1 MSNLYTKNGDN
12 GFANTIT
19 RRMIP
24 KNSPIFSL
32 LGTLD
37 ELNAALGVARS
48 KMPPEPG
55 EIVRSIQQDVISFST
70 ELAGGERFATK
81 EKVSAMEKSIDL
93 IMESVPEITAFIT
106 PGDSPA
112 GAALD
117 LARTIARRAERE
129 LVASKLTGGVT
140 REAMMW
146 GNRLS
151 DLLYALAR
159 MMDAKAAGI
168 PAAVPV
174 SAAPQAVASVPAP
187 AGEEFLDLALWLC
200 RQVLNKAKEWNLP
213 VVTAV
218 CDAGANPVVLLRAD
232 GAYIASV
239 DIAQNKA
246 FTSCSLKMSTE
257 QLGTL
262 SQPNGPL
269 YGIQNTN
276 GGRIVI
282 FGGGIPLFENGRLLG
297 GFGVS
302 GGSAEQDT
310 SLAHY
315 AQEQFERRNEMKS

>member
-1 MSNLYTKNGDN
+1 MSIYTKNGDT
-12 GFANTIT
+12 GFASTMT

-37 ELNAALGVARS
+37 ELNSALGVARS
-48 KMPPEPG
+48 KMPANTG
-55 EIVRSIQQDVISFST
+55 EIVQSIQQDIISFCA

-81 EKVSAMEKSIDL
+81 EKVASMEKSIDL
-93 IMESVPEITAFIT
+93 IMESVPKITAFIT
-106 PGDSPA
+106 PGNSAA

-117 LARTIARRAERE
+117 LARTVARRAERE
-129 LVASKLTGGVT
+129 LVTSKQTGGIT

-151 DLLYALAR
+151 DMIYALAR
-159 MMDAKAAGI
+159 LMDAKAPGGAAPPVEGGPAER
-168 PAAVPV
+168 PAAVAQPDTDFMET
-174 SAAPQAVASVPAP
+174 
-187 AGEEFLDLALWLC
+187 GLWLC
-200 RQVLNKAKEWNLP
+200 RQVLAKAKEWNLP
-213 VVTAV
+213 VVTAA
-218 CDAGANPVVLLRAD
+218 CDAGGNPAVLLRAD

-246 FTSCSLKMSTE
+246 FTSVSVQMSTE
-257 QLGTL
+257 QLSAL
-262 SQPNGPL
+262 CQPNGPL

-276 GGRIVI
+276 QGRIVI
-282 FGGGIPLFENGRLLG
+282 FGGGIPLYENGRMIG

-315 AQEQFERRNEMKS
+315 AKDIFENR

>member
-1 MSNLYTKNGDN
+1 MSIYTKNGDT
-12 GFANTIT
+12 GFASTIT

-37 ELNAALGVARS
+37 ELNSALGVARD
-48 KMPPEPG
+48 KMPAGTG
-55 EIVRSIQQDVISFST
+55 EIVRSVQQDIISFCT
-70 ELAGGERFATK
+70 ELAGGEKFATK
-81 EKVSAMEKSIDL
+81 EKVASMEKSIDL
-93 IMESVPEITAFIT
+93 IMESVPKITSFIT
-106 PGDSPA
+106 PGNSTA

-117 LARTIARRAERE
+117 MARSVARRAERE
-129 LVASKLTGGVT
+129 LVTSKQTGGIT

-151 DLLYALAR
+151 DLIYALAR
-159 MMDAKAAGI
+159 LMDAKESGN
-168 PAAVPV
+168 PAPAK
-174 SAAPQAVASVPAP
+174 SAAAPEKAAAATPAP
-187 AGEEFLDLALWLC
+187 AGKSFLETALWLC
-200 RQVLNKAKEWNLP
+200 REVLHKAKEWNLP
-213 VVTAV
+213 VVTAA
-218 CDAGANPVVLLRAD
+218 CDAGGNPAALLRAD

-246 FTSCSLKMSTE
+246 FTSVSVQMSTE
-257 QLGTL
+257 QLSGL
-262 SQPNGPL
+262 CQPNGPL

-282 FGGGIPLFENGRLLG
+282 FGGGIPLYENGVLIG

-315 AQEQFERRNEMKS
+315 AKDIFENR

>member
-1 MSNLYTKNGDN
+1 MSIYTKNGDT
-12 GFANTIT
+12 GFASTIN

-37 ELNAALGVARS
+37 ELNSALGVARS
-48 KMPPEPG
+48 RMPSDTG
-55 EIVRSIQQDVISFST
+55 EIVRSIQQDIISLST

-81 EKVSAMEKSIDL
+81 EKVAAMEKSIDL
-93 IMESVPEITAFIT
+93 IMESVPQITAFIT
-106 PGDSPA
+106 PGNSPA

-117 LARTIARRAERE
+117 LARTVARRAERE
-129 LVASKLTGGVT
+129 LVNSKQTGGIT

-151 DLLYALAR
+151 DLIYALAR
-159 MMDAKAAGI
+159 LLDAKAGT
-168 PAAVPV
+168 
-174 SAAPQAVASVPAP
+174 SAAEASADRQPAVSTPAQP
-187 AGEEFLDLALWLC
+187 GADFMETALWLC

-213 VVTAV
+213 VVTAA

-246 FTSCSLKMSTE
+246 FTSVSVQMSTE

-262 SQPNGPL
+262 CQPNGPL

-276 GGRIVI
+276 GGRMVI
-282 FGGGIPLFENGRLLG
+282 FGGGIPLYENGRLIG

-315 AQEQFERRNEMKS
+315 AQEIFEHRS

>member
-1 MSNLYTKNGDN
+1 MSIYTKNGDT
-12 GFANTIT
+12 GFASTMT

-37 ELNAALGVARS
+37 ELNSALGVARN
-48 KMPPEPG
+48 KMPADTG
-55 EIVRSIQQDVISFST
+55 EIVRSIQQDIISFCT
-70 ELAGGERFATK
+70 ELAGGERFVTK
-81 EKVSAMEKSIDL
+81 EKVAGMEKSIDL
-93 IMESVPEITAFIT
+93 IMESVPQITAFVT
-106 PGDSPA
+106 PGNSTA

-117 LARTIARRAERE
+117 LARTVARRAERE
-129 LVASKLTGGVT
+129 LVTSKQTGGIS

-151 DLLYALAR
+151 DLIYALAR
-159 MMDAKAAGI
+159 LMDARSTGQ
-168 PAAVPV
+168 PAAKVNQPG
-174 SAAPQAVASVPAP
+174 AFHPAEGAPPGSDFMET
-187 AGEEFLDLALWLC
+187 GLWLC
-200 RQVLNKAKEWNLP
+200 QQVLNKAKESSLP
-213 VVTAV
+213 VVTAA
-218 CDAGANPVVLLRAD
+218 CDAGGNPVVLLRAD

-246 FTSCSLKMSTE
+246 FTSVSVQMSTE
-257 QLGTL
+257 QLSTL
-262 SQPNGPL
+262 CQPNGPL

-276 GGRIVI
+276 GGRIII
-282 FGGGIPLFENGRLLG
+282 FGGGIPLYENGRLIG

-315 AQEQFERRNEMKS
+315 AKEIFDNR

>member
-1 MSNLYTKNGDN
+1 MSIYTKNGDT
-12 GFANTIT
+12 GFASTMT

-37 ELNAALGVARS
+37 ELNSALGVARN
-48 KMPPEPG
+48 KMPADTG
-55 EIVRSIQQDVISFST
+55 EIVRSIQQDIISFCA

-81 EKVSAMEKSIDL
+81 EKVSGMEKSIDL
-93 IMESVPEITAFIT
+93 IMESVPQITAFVT
-106 PGDSPA
+106 PGNSAA

-117 LARTIARRAERE
+117 LARTVARRAERE
-129 LVASKLTGGVT
+129 LVTSKQTGGIT

-151 DLLYALAR
+151 DLIYALAR
-159 MMDAKAAGI
+159 LMDTKLAGQTERLESLEKL
-168 PAAVPV
+168 PSQPKE
-174 SAAPQAVASVPAP
+174 STPS
-187 AGEEFLDLALWLC
+187 GGSFMETGLWLC
-200 RQVLNKAKEWNLP
+200 RQVLNKAKEMNLP
-213 VVTAV
+213 VVTAA
-218 CDAGANPVVLLRAD
+218 CDAGGNPAVLLRVD

-246 FTSCSLKMSTE
+246 FTSVSVQMSTE
-257 QLGTL
+257 QLATL
-262 SQPNGPL
+262 CQPNGPL

-282 FGGGIPLFENGRLLG
+282 FGGGIPLYENGRLIG

-315 AQEQFERRNEMKS
+315 AKDIFDNK

>member
-1 MSNLYTKNGDN
+1 MSIYTKAGDT
-12 GFANTIT
+12 GFASTVT
-19 RRMIP
+19 RKMIP

-37 ELNAALGVARS
+37 ELNSALGVARN
-48 KMPPEPG
+48 KMSADTG
-55 EIVRSIQQDVISFST
+55 EIVRSIQQDIISYST

-81 EKVSAMEKSIDL
+81 DKVIGMEKSIDL
-93 IMESVPEITAFIT
+93 IMESVPEVTAFIT
-106 PGDSPA
+106 PGDSAA

-117 LARTIARRAERE
+117 MARTVARRAERE
-129 LVASKLTGGVT
+129 LFTSKQTGGIS

-146 GNRLS
+146 ANRLS
-151 DLLYALAR
+151 DLIYALAR
-159 MMDAKAAGI
+159 LMDTKTAGDTAQQETL
-168 PAAVPV
+168 PKSTAPV
-174 SAAPQAVASVPAP
+174 VGVKPGADFMETAI
-187 AGEEFLDLALWLC
+187 WLC
-200 RQVLNKAKEWNLP
+200 RQVLEKAKEIRVP
-213 VVTAV
+213 VVTAA
-218 CDAGANPVVLLRAD
+218 CDAGGNPVTLLRAD

-246 FTSCSLKMSTE
+246 YTSVSVQMSTE
-257 QLGTL
+257 KLATL

-269 YGIQNTN
+269 YGIQHTN

-282 FGGGIPLFENGRLLG
+282 FGGGIPLYENGTLIG

-315 AQEQFERRNEMKS
+315 AQEIFDKK

>member
-1 MSNLYTKNGDN
+1 MSIYTKNGDT
-12 GFANTIT
+12 GFASTIT

-37 ELNAALGVARS
+37 ELNSALGVARN
-48 KMPPEPG
+48 KMPADTG
-55 EIVRSIQQDVISFST
+55 EIVRSIQQDILSFCA

-81 EKVSAMEKSIDL
+81 EKVASVEKSIDL
-93 IMESVPEITAFIT
+93 IMESVPQITSFIT
-106 PGDSPA
+106 PGNSA
-112 GAALD
+112 TGAALD
-117 LARTIARRAERE
+117 VARTVARRAERE
-129 LVASKLTGGVT
+129 LVTSKQTGGIT

-151 DLLYALAR
+151 DLIYALAR
-159 MMDAKAAGI
+159 LMDAKLPGQQAAQHET
-168 PAAVPV
+168 PAAALRPSGRAPV
-174 SAAPQAVASVPAP
+174 GVS
-187 AGEEFLDLALWLC
+187 FMDTALWLC
-200 RQVLNKAKEWNLP
+200 RQVLNKAQERNLP
-213 VVTAV
+213 VVTAA
-218 CDAGANPVVLLRAD
+218 CDAGGNPVTLLRAD

-246 FTSCSLKMSTE
+246 FTSVSVQMSTE

-262 SQPNGPL
+262 CQPNGPL

-282 FGGGIPLFENGRLLG
+282 FGGGIPLYENGRLIG

-310 SLAHY
+310 SLAHF
-315 AQEQFERRNEMKS
+315 AKDIFENK